1 MPLVNMKDMLH
12 HAYRNGY
19 AVGAFGLPSL
29 DFLEG
34 ILSAAE
40 SARAPVILSLAE
52 SHFGYLDFELA
63 MSAVEAAAQRAVV
76 PVAIQLDHGANPD
89 SAVKA
94 IRLGCNGVMVDTANL
109 PFGENLEVT
118 HAVAKMAHACGVA
131 IEGKLGNVPSVK
143 GDEAE
148 RHPGVVSYTTPAE
161 AKGFVKRT
169 GVDFLAVSIGTVHSP
184 INGKP
189 KFDWNRLKEINAALG
204 IPLTIR
210 GDTGV
215 THEQFHRL
223 ITMGVAKINYY
234 TALSEITGDSIRA
247 AAKSG
252 ARDYNALLAGVR
264 TAVSMD
270 VERCMRMW
278 GSAGR
283 AAEVLTQC
291 RPWLNVE
298 RVVVYNASGLDEER
312 LRVMEEGQ
320 RQLSAIPGVR
330 EVQVGSVADKSTRY
344 RHCWL
349 IRFASTAVIESFNQH
364 PAHVDFA
371 DRLFRTAAADSLTAD
386 YLVASVK
393 PGVKHGVIDLP
404 ISFSCAVATA
414 DTTSALERVRI

>member
-19 AVGAFGLPSL
+19 AVGAFDLQSL

-34 ILSAAE
+34 IVAAAE
-40 SARAPVILSLAE
+40 SARAPVILSMDE
-52 SHFGYLDFELA
+52 SHFGDLNFELA

-76 PVAIQLDHGANPD
+76 PVAIQLDHGANTD

-94 IRLGCNGVMVDTANL
+94 IRFGCNGITVDTPHL
-109 PFGENLEVT
+109 PLGENLDIT
-118 HAVAKMAHACGVA
+118 RAVVKMAHACGVA
-131 IEGKLGNVPSVK
+131 VEGKLGYAPGVEE
-143 GDEAE
+143 DEAE
-148 RHPGVVSYTTPAE
+148 QSAGVVSYTTPAE

-169 GVDFLAVSIGTVHSP
+169 GVDFLAISVGTVHVP
-184 INGKP
+184 IKNGKP
-189 KFDWNRLKEINAALG
+189 KFDWSRLKEINAALD
-204 IPLTIR
+204 IPLVIS
-210 GDTGV
+210 GGAGV
-215 THEQFHRL
+215 TQEQFHRL

-234 TALSEITGDSIRA
+234 TALSEITGDSIRTA
-247 AAKSG
+247 VKSG
-252 ARDYNALLAGVR
+252 ARGYNALLAGVR
-264 TAVSMD
+264 TAVSAE

-278 GSAGR
+278 GAAGR

-298 RVVVYNASGLDEER
+298 RVVVYNASGLDGER
-312 LRVMEEGQ
+312 IRLMEQGQ

-330 EVQVGSVADKSTRY
+330 EVKVGSVADKSTRY

-349 IRFASTAVIESFNQH
+349 IRLASTAVIESFNEH
-364 PAHVDFA
+364 TAHVDFA

-393 PGVKHGVIDLP
+393 PEIVDLP
-404 ISFSCAVATA
+404 VPYAITTA
-414 DTTSALERVRI
+414 KTTPTMKRVKI

>member
-19 AVGAFGLPSL
+19 AVGSFDLLSL

-34 ILSAAE
+34 IVAAAE

-52 SHFGYLDFELA
+52 SNFGYLDFELT
-63 MSAVEAAAQRAVV
+63 MSAVETAAQRAVV
-76 PVAIQLDHGANPD
+76 PVAIQVDHGANPD

-94 IRLGCNGVMVDTANL
+94 IRLGCNGVMVDTPHL
-109 PFGENLEVT
+109 PLGENLDIT
-118 HAVAKMAHACGVA
+118 RAVVKMAHGCGVA
-131 IEGKLGNVPSVK
+131 VEGKLGYVPGVK
-143 GDEAE
+143 GDESE
-148 RHPGVVSYTTPAE
+148 RHPGVVGYTTPAE
-161 AKGFVKRT
+161 AKGFVERT
-169 GVDFLAVSIGTVHSP
+169 GVDFLAVSVGTVHGP

-189 KFDWNRLKEINAALG
+189 RFDWSRLKEINAALD
-204 IPLTIR
+204 IPLVIN
-210 GDTGV
+210 GGTGV
-215 THEQFHRL
+215 THEQFLKL

-234 TALSEITGDSIRA
+234 TGLSEIAGDSIRA

-252 ARDYNALLAGVR
+252 ARGYNALLAGVR
-264 TAVSMD
+264 TAVSAE

-278 GSAGR
+278 GAAGR

-298 RVVVYNASGLDEER
+298 RVVVYNASGLDGER

-320 RQLSAIPGVR
+320 RQLAAIPGVR
-330 EVQVGSVADKSTRY
+330 EVQVGSVANKSTRY

-386 YLVASVK
+386 YLVAGIEPSV
-393 PGVKHGVIDLP
+393 VDLP
-404 ISFSCAVATA
+404 ISCAVAIA
-414 DTTSALERVRI
+414 DTIPTLERVKI

>member
-19 AVGAFGLPSL
+19 AVGAFDLLSL

-34 ILSAAE
+34 IVAAAE
-40 SARAPVILSLAE
+40 SARAPVILSLTE
-52 SHFGYLDFELA
+52 SNFGYLDFELT
-63 MSAVEAAAQRAVV
+63 MSAVETAAQRAVV
-76 PVAIQLDHGANPD
+76 PVAIQLEHGANPD

-94 IRLGCNGVMVDTANL
+94 IRLGCNGVMVDTPHL
-109 PFGENLEVT
+109 PLGENLDIT
-118 HAVAKMAHACGVA
+118 RAVVKMAHGCGVA
-131 IEGKLGNVPSVK
+131 VEGKLGYIPG

-148 RHPGVVSYTTPAE
+148 RHPGVAGYTTPAE
-161 AKGFVKRT
+161 AKGFVERT
-169 GVDFLAVSIGTVHSP
+169 GVDFLAISVGTVPGS

-189 KFDWNRLKEINAALG
+189 KFDWSRLKEINAALD
-204 IPLTIR
+204 IPLVIHS
-210 GDTGV
+210 GTGV
-215 THEQFHRL
+215 THEQFLKL

-234 TALSEITGDSIRA
+234 TGLSEIAGDSIRA
-247 AAKSG
+247 AAKS
-252 ARDYNALLAGVR
+252 ARGYNALLAGVR
-264 TAVSMD
+264 TAVSVE

-278 GSAGR
+278 GAAGR

-298 RVVVYNASGLDEER
+298 RVVVYNASCLDGER
-312 LRVMEEGQ
+312 LRAMEEGQ

-330 EVQVGSVADKSTRY
+330 EVQVGSVANKSTRY

-371 DRLFRTAAADSLTAD
+371 DRLFSTAAADSLTAD
-386 YLVASVK
+386 YLVGGVG
-393 PGVKHGVIDLP
+393 PGVVDFP
-404 ISFSCAVATA
+404 ISCTVAIA
-414 DTTSALERVRI
+414 DTTPTLERVKL

>member
-12 HAYRNGY
+12 HAYRNSY
-19 AVGAFGLPSL
+19 AVGAFDLLSL

-34 ILSAAE
+34 IVAAAE

-52 SHFGYLDFELA
+52 SNFGYLDFELA
-63 MSAVEAAAQRAVV
+63 MSAVESAAQRAVV
-76 PVAIQLDHGANPD
+76 PVAIQLEHGENPD

-94 IRLGCNGVMVDTANL
+94 IRLGCNGVIVDTPHL
-109 PFGENLEVT
+109 PLGENLDIT
-118 HAVAKMAHACGVA
+118 RAVVKMAHACGVA
-131 IEGKLGNVPSVK
+131 VEGKLGYVPYMEEGES
-143 GDEAE
+143 EQN
-148 RHPGVVSYTTPAE
+148 PGVVSYTTPAE

-169 GVDFLAVSIGTVHSP
+169 GVDFLAVSIGTVHGRM
-184 INGKP
+184 NGKP
-189 KFDWNRLKEINAALG
+189 KFDWNRLKEINAELG
-204 IPLTIR
+204 IPLVIS
-210 GDTGV
+210 GGTGV
-215 THEQFHRL
+215 THEQFHKL
-223 ITMGVAKINYY
+223 ITMGVAKINFY
-234 TALSEITGDSIRA
+234 TTLSEITGDSIRA

-252 ARDYNALLAGVR
+252 ARGYRELLAGVR
-264 TAVSMD
+264 TAVSEE

-298 RVVVYNASGLDEER
+298 RVVVYNASGLDGKR

-349 IRFASTAVIESFNQH
+349 IRFASTAVIESFNRH

-371 DRLFRTAAADSLTAD
+371 DQLFRTAAADSLTAD
-386 YLVASVK
+386 YLVA
-393 PGVKHGVIDLP
+393 GVEPSVIDLP
-404 ISFSCAVATA
+404 ISGAAANANTA
-414 DTTSALERVRI
+414 PTLERVRI